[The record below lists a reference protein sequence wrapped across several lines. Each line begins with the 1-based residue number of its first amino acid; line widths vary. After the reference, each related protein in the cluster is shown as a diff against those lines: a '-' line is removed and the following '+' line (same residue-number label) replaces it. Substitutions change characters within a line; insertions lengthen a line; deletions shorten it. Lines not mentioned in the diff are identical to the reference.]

1 MSINQNQKTSVI
13 NIADL
18 TVMRIQKLN
27 NIVDALKD
35 YLTLPDLSKR
45 EKIDL
50 YNQIESLREV
60 ITFLKESRYA

>member
-13 NIADL
+13 NISDL

-27 NIVDALKD
+27 NIVEALKD
-35 YLTLPDLSKR
+35 YSTLPDLSKR

-50 YNQIESLREV
+50 FNQIESLREV
-60 ITFLKESRYA
+60 VTFLKESRYA

>member
-1 MSINQNQKTSVI
+1 MSINRNQKTSVV

-27 NIVDALKD
+27 NIVEALKD

-50 YNQIESLREV
+50 YNQIESLVDV

>member
-60 ITFLKESRYA
+60 VTFLKESRYA

>member
-27 NIVDALKD
+27 NIVEALKD
-35 YLTLPDLSKR
+35 YSTLPDLSKR

-50 YNQIESLREV
+50 RNQVESIKEV
-60 ITFLKESRYA
+60 VKYLEEFRYA

>member
-1 MSINQNQKTSVI
+1 MSINQKSLVI

-27 NIVDALKD
+27 NIVEALKD
-35 YLTLPDLSKR
+35 YSTLPDLSKR

-50 YNQIESLREV
+50 HNQVESIKEV
-60 ITFLKESRYA
+60 IKYLEESRYV

>member
-1 MSINQNQKTSVI
+1 MSINQNQKMSVV

-27 NIVDALKD
+27 NIVEALKD

-50 YNQIESLREV
+50 YNQRESLVDV

>member
-27 NIVDALKD
+27 NIVEALKD
-35 YLTLPDLSKR
+35 YSTLPDLSKH

-50 YNQIESLREV
+50 SNQIESLREV
-60 ITFLKESRYA
+60 VKFLKESRYA